1 VPSLTFIG
9 PQPTTTRDSLGV
21 AARRPR
27 STTSTE
33 SDTTVTMPRQDL
45 PVDQDAE
52 LEFERFVQQHGATLS
67 QLAYLLIGDTGDA
80 DDLAADVLLAAWRQW
95 ATVRSAEYPLAYLRR
110 TTANL
115 AANRIRRLRLGRAKL
130 LLFRAEAAG
139 SARPPDGQ
147 AVDVRRAL
155 ARLPK
160 RRRACV
166 VLRLAFDL
174 SEREVARTL
183 RISVGTVK
191 SQTSKGVAQLR
202 DVLGDD
208 VLSDDH
214 GANALSADRTY
225 GLERGR

>member
-1 VPSLTFIG
+1 MLSVTFVG
-9 PQPTTTRDSLGV
+9 PQPTTTRDSPG
-21 AARRPR
+21 AAAGRPGW
-27 STTSTE
+27 TKLAE
-33 SDTTVTMPRQDL
+33 SDRTATMPQPDL
-45 PVDQDAE
+45 PGIQDAE

-95 ATVRSAEYPLAYLRR
+95 ATVRSAQYPVAYLRR
-110 TTANL
+110 MTANM
-115 AANRIRRLRLGRAKL
+115 AANRIRRLRLGRAKVL
-130 LLFRAEAAG
+130 LLRADAAR

-147 AVDVRRAL
+147 SVDVRRAL

-208 VLSDDH
+208 VLLDDH
-214 GANALSADRTY
+214 SASALSAHRPY
-225 GLERGR
+225 GLEDRR